1 MFQGC
6 NSFIISDCRM
16 GEGRR
21 TQIFIP
27 NESAPSIPNQAT
39 GPVNNRNLSKNHLGG
54 VIFGC
59 KKSTIKE
66 CLFKQL
72 FGLPAQHFSYVK
84 NVDPGLPLF
93 LFNYSDRKLHGIFEA
108 ASSGQMN
115 INPYA
120 WTTDGSERTLYPA
133 QVQVRVRLHCLPLP
147 EEQFK
152 SVIIDNYYSQN
163 HFWFELDHA
172 QTSKLM
178 SLLSSLAVA
187 SSTFSP
193 QNTTK
198 WRTLSQAPPSH
209 DRKEEI
215 EGLMLPA
222 LEVDFPYFYDGNGL
236 GSSDV
241 TTHLDRNNHPLE
253 DCLVKQVVEKEE
265 DLIYMKLKE
274 LALNRQ
280 RSDPPLMDVEDIA
293 TVNGVHSRH
302 KGLSEAQ
309 TNSEERNGQSLIN
322 SFDYPSVISQL
333 MQGMEELNA
342 FKIEQIHKMGYLE
355 QKLVEAE
362 IEIQELKQRC
372 MMLECTSHPSAV
384 RIDEMA
390 MESVN
395 DPELDLD
402 ELIYLVGGYN
412 GVSWLSA
419 LDSYSPTK
427 DVIKS
432 LKPMNHGRAYVSIAW
447 LNGEL
452 YVFGG
457 GNGNLWVDTANN
469 QWHLRP
475 SLNGEKGSLAG
486 ATLNNRI
493 FAMGGANGVDCYA
506 DVEMF
511 DLDVGRWISSRSM
524 LQKRFALAAAE
535 LNGAIY
541 AVGGY
546 NGKEYLKSAER
557 FDPREHSWTKIE
569 GMSTPRGCHAMAV
582 LNEKLYVIGGHDGN
596 KMVSSM
602 EIFDPRLGSWMV
614 GEPISQSRGYSAA
627 AVCKESIYIFGGVK
641 TEEDIVNTVERYEEG
656 KGWQVTNL
664 KAVGKRTFFSAT
676 VL

>member
-1 MFQGC
+1 MKWAIIFC
-6 NSFIISDCRM
+6 CLFYLVIAVISPRRAVASLRHSPSFAIAVVSSLRHPLFFVLRRCVPPPSFVLRGIRLGHKYLFHSQFTRLYDGILARM

-241 TTHLDRNNHPLE
+241 ATHLDRNNHPLE

-390 MESVN
+390 MES
-395 DPELDLD
+395 
-402 ELIYLVGGYN
+402 
-412 GVSWLSA
+412 
-419 LDSYSPTK
+419 
-427 DVIKS
+427 
-432 LKPMNHGRAYVSIAW
+432 
-447 LNGEL
+447 
-452 YVFGG
+452 
-457 GNGNLWVDTANN
+457 
-469 QWHLRP
+469 
-475 SLNGEKGSLAG
+475 
-486 ATLNNRI
+486 
-493 FAMGGANGVDCYA
+493 
-506 DVEMF
+506 
-511 DLDVGRWISSRSM
+511 
-524 LQKRFALAAAE
+524 
-535 LNGAIY
+535 
-541 AVGGY
+541 
-546 NGKEYLKSAER
+546 AER